1 MIAIILSIVAYLL
14 ICIMAIPAILFGTIM
29 SIEKNELNAYFMNI
43 AVSLDQF
50 GNTICKYL
58 FNAVLIKKNGYQFG
72 NVDETISSVLGK
84 NYVNKTCTII
94 GLFFCTLLGK
104 LDKNHVEKSIDETIK

>member
-1 MIAIILSIVAYLL
+1 MIALILSIVAYLL
-14 ICIMAIPAILFGTIM
+14 ICIMAIPAIVYGIVM
-29 SIEKNELNAYFMNI
+29 SLEKDEFSKYFMSI

-58 FNAVLIKKNGYQFG
+58 FDWLLIKKHGYKFG

-84 NYVNKTCTII
+84 NYVNKTCTWL

-104 LDKNHVEKSIDETIK
+104 LDKNHVEKSIDETV